1 MANHILPEVKMMTN
15 HMLVQRSKASILM
28 KKMALVNN
36 KYMTYISLMK
46 AKISFPS
53 IQTLLFCASI

>member
-1 MANHILPEVKMMTN
+1 MMTN

-53 IQTLLFCASI
+53 IRTLLFCTSI

>member
-28 KKMALVNN
+28 KKIALVNN

-46 AKISFPS
+46 AKFFS
-53 IQTLLFCASI
+53 INTDASLLY